1 MGDNCA
7 EDVYST
13 TCNPSMYDQVVTTEN
28 DYANYSDERFLK
40 EIKDFVFPKAHHWVF
55 LSLFLVVFIVGIVGN
70 ILVCYSVWKS
80 RSLKTVTNFFLVNL
94 SIADCLVILICLP
107 GTVIA
112 DLMQSW
118 FLGIAMCKINTYLQ
132 VGTTYCAS
140 FTNGKKTQLTVV
152 DWVNRPLI
160 CVHVLVCSCSGLNN
174 NFTIYVFLTLAVLP
188 RTWD

>member
-1 MGDNCA
+1 
-7 EDVYST
+7 
-13 TCNPSMYDQVVTTEN
+13 MYDQVVTTEN